1 MRTDLLHQDQV
12 KYLIKIYSDKPFK
25 TIFLLLK
32 GTVGV
37 LFFSHISDFQG
48 IPLNFVVF

>member
-32 GTVGV
+32 GTV
-37 LFFSHISDFQG
+37 LFSHISDFQG